1 MYLRRSS
8 ISPKSL
14 APPTRS
20 MPRKLIR
27 LRRSR
32 NWVAQI
38 SHFAWP
44 FHQKHLNRPSDLFVV
59 VEPPCSSGFPLNV
72 GVDAR
77 HRATT
82 VQRRKKLRT
91 KCRIRFQADAAA
103 NRKPANTEAAV
114 AVEGSTLPGDIGERL
129 VVQNREGGER
139 VFSALLFQS
148 FQLQNRSKLAGS
160 LITVTGLS

>member
-72 GVDAR
+72 RVDAR

-91 KCRIRFQADAAA
+91 KCRIRFQVEKIPVRQQTRPRIE
-103 NRKPANTEAAV
+103 NLQTRKRQWPWK
-114 AVEGSTLPGDIGERL
+114 GLL
-129 VVQNREGGER
+129 CRET
-139 VFSALLFQS
+139 SA
-148 FQLQNRSKLAGS
+148 KGS
-160 LITVTGLS
+160 LSRTAKVGNGFSPLFYFNPSSFRTGRSWPAA